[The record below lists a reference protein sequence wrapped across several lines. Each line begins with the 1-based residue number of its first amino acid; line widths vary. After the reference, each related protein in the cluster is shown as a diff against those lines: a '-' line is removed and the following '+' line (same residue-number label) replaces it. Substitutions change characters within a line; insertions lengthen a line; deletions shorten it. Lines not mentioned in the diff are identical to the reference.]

1 MFNNEFF
8 KDPTLVAGTGGGTTD
23 LDPAAVEAIIDA
35 HVTEAYLDAKNL
47 SATTLKDTRTAPT
60 ELPPA
65 KYARTYGGEPDP
77 HDSVFQAL
85 NAQIAE
91 NASIATTANALDNIP
106 ANKYALKYDGTVA
119 TQHTVYGATNADM
132 ADASLTS
139 MNADQLGG
147 EYANK
152 YARKDENTELTQHT
166 VYNANN
172 LGTYAASMYAQKT
185 DLTEYIKTTDLASYA
200 KQNDGTVATQHTVY
214 NALNLGGMA
223 SADYLNIPNHIQYF
237 GSSNRVWIDIV
248 AASGMNIPQTA
259 LTTGQGDYAKY
270 IYLYSG
276 GLAGAGSGDLR
287 MRHSSWYPSGQRNN
301 VEICIHNNTDSV
313 CQLYMPS
320 DTPSEDIQGSG
331 ATGTLPN
338 RYFTVN
344 GRSLIQL
351 KYRPPTSAGGSGGRW
366 FRIIYT

>member
-1 MFNNEFF
+1 M
-8 KDPTLVAGTGGGTTD
+8 AGTGGGTTD

-77 HDSVFQAL
+77 HDTVFQAL

-223 SADYLNIPNHIQYF
+223 ATNYLNATDHMRYF
-237 GSSNRVWIDIV
+237 GNGNRGWINIP
-248 AASGMNIPQTA
+248 ASGVYNTSFPSTA
-259 LTTGQGDYAKY
+259 LTAEFGDYAKY
-270 IYLYSG
+270 IYVYNGNVNSHMVRL
-276 GLAGAGSGDLR
+276 
-287 MRHSSWYPSGQRNN
+287 RHSTWYPANQREL
-301 VEICIHNNTDSV
+301 VEINIFNNSGSTLGV
-313 CQLYMPS
+313 YMP
-320 DTPSEDIQGSG
+320 DTGTPSEELTAKTINSIPPTQYVSVPSYTM
-331 ATGTLPN
+331 A
-338 RYFTVN
+338 VV
-344 GRSLIQL
+344 
-351 KYRPPTSAGGSGGRW
+351 KYRPPATGGPAGGKWCFLSP
-366 FRIIYT
+366 